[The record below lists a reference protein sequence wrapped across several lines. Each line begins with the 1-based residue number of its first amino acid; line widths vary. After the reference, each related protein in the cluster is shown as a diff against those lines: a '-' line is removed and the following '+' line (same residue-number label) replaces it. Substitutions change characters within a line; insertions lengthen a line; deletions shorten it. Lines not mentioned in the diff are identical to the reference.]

1 MSSARKTG
9 TKFVFIPLH
18 KGLDGFM
25 SPEQFKRFYW
35 PTLRDVMMGLIA
47 EGLTPYVFWEGDC
60 TSRLPL
66 IKDIP
71 RGKAVYRFEATDMM
85 KAKDILGER
94 ICIWGNV
101 PVSILATGTPE
112 DVRAYCKKLI
122 DYAGKGGGLIVDASA
137 GVNDAKVENLRAM
150 FDFTREYGTY

>member
-1 MSSARKTG
+1 
-9 TKFVFIPLH
+9 
-18 KGLDGFM
+18 
-25 SPEQFKRFYW
+25 
-35 PTLRDVMMGLIA
+35 
-47 EGLTPYVFWEGDC
+47 
-60 TSRLPL
+60 
-66 IKDIP
+66 
-71 RGKAVYRFEATDMM
+71 M

-122 DYAGKGGGLIVDASA
+122 DYAGEGEGLIVDASS

-150 FDFTREYGTY
+150 FEFTKEYGVYGL